1 MKDIGRCV
9 QDYNLVSSGENALRF
24 VKINCKAMA
33 KPSLSLRNSVATG
46 HRADL
51 NCLCFL
57 TVETRSVEC
66 GVPSALRG
74 TVLSG
79 QYLCPVRHTHTEKVS
94 HFNICSLCRHQGV
107 GGALSQV
114 L

>member
-66 GVPSALRG
+66 GVWSAQCTERD
-74 TVLSG
+74 
-79 QYLCPVRHTHTEKVS
+79 CPVGPIFVS
-94 HFNICSLCRHQGV
+94 CPPHSH
-107 GGALSQV
+107 
-114 L
+114 